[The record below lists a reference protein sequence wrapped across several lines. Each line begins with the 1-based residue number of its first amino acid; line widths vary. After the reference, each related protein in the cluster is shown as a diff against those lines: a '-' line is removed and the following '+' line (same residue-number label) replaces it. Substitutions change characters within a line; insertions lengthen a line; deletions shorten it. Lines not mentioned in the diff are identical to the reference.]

1 MSTHESAGSLALVSC
16 LLSLGAVG
24 CAMNVS
30 EARSARVLRGGEIQV
45 SEVNNVV
52 VPTRAVSQ
60 FVKNVQPSI
69 DAAKA
74 GSVTDEQRDKLV
86 GAATAIALTGPGF
99 GAHTDIGVGLGYR
112 YDVQARLGNGIYA
125 LSLRRGF
132 DLGTWH
138 AAIGTRAAYNS
149 GSVFLD
155 IDYLD
160 DVVEY
165 VKVSETKRF
174 DGQLFG
180 QVGKEWGEWG
190 KLWFGAKGMW
200 SPLKVRVDAS
210 KVNGGVDTVH
220 TTLWHGGGFVGG
232 ALGYRWI
239 HFVAE
244 VTVLGA
250 SGKAT
255 VFGREYD
262 LSGVVV
268 APSWGLMGTF

>member
-1 MSTHESAGSLALVSC
+1 MSTRPIAGSLAAC
-16 LLSLGAVG
+16 LLSLSALG
-24 CAMNVS
+24 CAVNVS

-52 VPTRAVSQ
+52 VPTRAVSH
-60 FVKNVQPSI
+60 FVSNVQPSI
-69 DAAKA
+69 DAAKN
-74 GSVTDEQRDKLV
+74 GSVTDEERDKLV

-99 GAHTDIGVGLGYR
+99 GVHTDIGVGLGYR
-112 YDVQARLGNGIYA
+112 YDLQARLGNGIYA

-132 DLGTWH
+132 DLGTWQ

-149 GSVFLD
+149 GAAFLE
-155 IDYLD
+155 YLD
-160 DVVEY
+160 DVAEIIE
-165 VKVSETKRF
+165 VSDMKRF
-174 DGQLFG
+174 DGQLFA

-190 KLWFGAKGMW
+190 KLWFGAKGIW
-200 SPLKVRVDAS
+200 SPLKVQVDAR

-220 TTLWHGGGFVGG
+220 TTLWQGGGFVGG

-244 VTVLGA
+244 LTVLGA

-255 VFGREYD
+255 VFGRDYD